1 MLHTCVALEESQSLA
16 ALEAKMAVT
25 ASVDYERR
33 RRTAPNH
40 TMTHVLN
47 FALREV
53 SFYVQIKVQANV

>member
-1 MLHTCVALEESQSLA
+1 MLHTCVALDDSHSLA
-16 ALEAKMAVT
+16 GLNVKASVT
-25 ASVDYERR
+25 ASVDYVRR

-53 SFYVQIKVQANV
+53 SLCLCVPII